1 MDKAFIKIQKEL
13 MKPKEEE
20 EKEMDIN
27 FPSVDKSPWI
37 DIVPYTEP
45 SEYEKKMLVGTLN
58 PKELLET
65 ENKEEP
71 MEVDKTKILIQMSKV
86 MSLKD
91 CGYHILSNPSLMSRK
106 EKERIKDKMKYYLTE
121 IEQEDLT
128 EQFNKLCMTDL
139 FNDTADYSKFTVNPN
154 AV

>member
-1 MDKAFIKIQKEL
+1 MT
-13 MKPKEEE
+13 
-20 EKEMDIN
+20 
-27 FPSVDKSPWI
+27 VC
-37 DIVPYTEP
+37 
-45 SEYEKKMLVGTLN
+45 LN